1 MKLGFPNASIQE
13 LSSLP
18 QITTLLPSFLLL
30 PVGEAGGSRRC
41 GYRCRFCSSTREQLP
56 GSLGELEG

>member
-1 MKLGFPNASIQE
+1 MKLGFPNASTQE

-30 PVGEAGGSRRC
+30 AMGEARGSRGY

-56 GSLGELEG
+56 GSLGEPEG